1 MGMQA
6 VVALVLGWVGIN
18 FLMHTT
24 SKVDLLLNSLGLA
37 FILELDDIIFSAII
51 AKTQQHFV
59 SNLEPIKY
67 VSRVPERYLKV
78 HRFTFPPLA
87 IALCLIVTLAS
98 RSVQL
103 NEFGTLFNLSSSL
116 CLFGGPS
123 QPSMT
128 QPHFS
133 PVPGFCESLL
143 SLTCATSPQQLPNS
157 TAGMGSCVITDF
169 EVPWPKD
176 VAMSSEVSIWPTD
189 LFQKSSSASPWEYK
203 WSEDPKVVEKFSLHD
218 HHRPDTLD
226 ILRRTCASM
235 YQPGQAEDAGRLLK
249 GARPKGGKK
258 DVNVPGHE
266 AGDSEDK
273 GTSSMRFSCR
283 HDSGLGE
290 KYFNNLEWSS
300 SLPVLDLLSK
310 NEEVGEWLSN
320 CH

>member
-1 MGMQA
+1 
-6 VVALVLGWVGIN
+6 VGIN

-87 IALCLIVTLAS
+87 IALCLVVTLSS

-123 QPSMT
+123 QPSVT
-128 QPHFS
+128 QPHFA
-133 PVPGFCESLL
+133 PMPGFCESLL
-143 SLTCATSPQQLPNS
+143 SLTCAASPLQLPNS
-157 TAGMGSCVITDF
+157 TAGSCVITDF
-169 EVPWPKD
+169 DVPWPKN
-176 VAMSSEVSIWPTD
+176 VAVASNVSIWPAD
-189 LFQKSSSASPWEYK
+189 LFQKSSSGSPWEYK
-203 WSEDPKVVEKFSLHD
+203 WSEDPKVVEKFSLHSL
-218 HHRPDTLD
+218 HRPATLD
-226 ILRRTCASM
+226 ILRRACASM
-235 YQPGQAEDAGRLLK
+235 YEPAQTKNDERLLK

-258 DVNVPGHE
+258 EGGVPGHE
-266 AGDSEDK
+266 AGDAEDDK
-273 GTSSMRFSCR
+273 TSSTRFSCR
-283 HDSGLGE
+283 LDSGLGE
-290 KYFNNLEWSS
+290 KYFNNLEWTS
-300 SLPVLDLLSK
+300 SLPVLDLLGK